1 MQPCLGSWTLRSD
14 CAGFAWAKP
23 TANGTRRPTSFLQ
36 SEDKHD
42 DILQSQGIRCRRQP
56 RHRAAIVRRFAA
68 AGATVVFT
76 YAVSAGA
83 ANQLAVETGAQAL
96 RADVGVRDEL
106 IAAVRDAGPVDI
118 FVYNAGL
125 LVFGDPLTLDADEV
139 DRMIDVNVRGAYF
152 GSVEASRL
160 MPEGGRILVIGSETA
175 DSMPFPGLAAYV
187 LTKAAMQGMARGLAR
202 DLGPR
207 DVTINVIQPGPT
219 DTDMNPADGP
229 RAAGML
235 EPMAIKR
242 YGTADEV
249 ASLTLYLADTQARG
263 ITGAMHT
270 IDGGFAA

>member
-1 MQPCLGSWTLRSD
+1 MEFSDRKVFVVGGS
-14 CAGFAWAKP
+14 
-23 TANGTRRPTSFLQ
+23 
-36 SEDKHD
+36 
-42 DILQSQGIRCRRQP
+42 RCIG
-56 RHRAAIVRRFAA
+56 AAIVRRFAA
-68 AGATVVFT
+68 AGATVIFT
-76 YAVSAGA
+76 YAASAGA
-83 ANQLAVETGAQAL
+83 AEQLAVEIGVQAL
-96 RADVGVRDEL
+96 RADAGARNEL
-106 IAAVRDAGPVDI
+106 IAAVRDAGPIDI

-160 MPEGGRILVIGSETA
+160 MPDGGRILVIGSDTA

-187 LTKAAMQGMARGLAR
+187 LTKAAVQGMARGLAR

-207 DVTINVIQPGPT
+207 DITINVIQPGPT

-249 ASLTLYLADTQARG
+249 ASLTLYLAGPQARG

>member
-1 MQPCLGSWTLRSD
+1 MMTFSNRKIFVVGGSR
-14 CAGFAWAKP
+14 
-23 TANGTRRPTSFLQ
+23 
-36 SEDKHD
+36 
-42 DILQSQGIRCRRQP
+42 GIG
-56 RHRAAIVRRFAA
+56 AAIVRRFAA

-76 YAVSAGA
+76 YAASASA
-83 ANQLAVETGAQAL
+83 ADQLAVETGAQAL
-96 RADVGVRDEL
+96 RADAGVRDEI
-106 IAAVRDAGPVDI
+106 IAAIRDAGPIDI

-125 LVFGDPLTLDADEV
+125 LVFGDPLTLNADEV

-160 MPEGGRILVIGSETA
+160 MPEGGRILVIGSDTA

-187 LTKAAMQGMARGLAR
+187 LTKAAMQGMTSGLAR

-207 DVTINVIQPGPT
+207 DITVNVIQPGPT

-229 RAAGML
+229 RAADML
-235 EPMAIKR
+235 GPMAIKR

-249 ASLTLYLADTQARG
+249 ASLTLYLAGTQARG

>member
-1 MQPCLGSWTLRSD
+1 MTFSDRKIFVVRGSR
-14 CAGFAWAKP
+14 
-23 TANGTRRPTSFLQ
+23 
-36 SEDKHD
+36 
-42 DILQSQGIRCRRQP
+42 GIG
-56 RHRAAIVRRFAA
+56 AAIVRAFAA
-68 AGATVVFT
+68 AGATVIFT
-76 YAVSAGA
+76 YAASATA
-83 ANQLAVETGAQAL
+83 ARQLATETGAQAL
-96 RADVGVRDEL
+96 QIDAGARDAL
-106 IAAVRDAGPVDI
+106 IAAVRDAGPIDV

-125 LVFGDPLTLDADEV
+125 LLLGDPLTMDADAV

-160 MPEGGRILVIGSETA
+160 MPEGGRILVIGSDTA
-175 DSMPFPGLAAYV
+175 DNMPFPGLAAYV

-207 DVTINVIQPGPT
+207 GITINVIQPGPT
-219 DTDMNPADGP
+219 DTDMNPAHGP

-235 EPMAIKR
+235 EQMAIKR

-249 ASLTLYLADTQARG
+249 ASLTLYLAGAQARG